1 MPAPAPRSSI
11 HTLMPEA
18 ARDLQF
24 ALQAFSDLLSQRIEH
39 CAADRRED
47 MVPTLVMEA
56 FAATLLSAGE
66 AQRRRRAVLGC
77 LLHGAELGG
86 YAWARPAQMDA
97 SPDAPRT
104 MDGEDPEMTSEGAA
118 KLLSVSRTHLNSL
131 IEAGE
136 LGAVR
141 RTSGGHRRISKSAV
155 LAYWARTKERQLEG
169 LDEMIKASQRLGL
182 YDAEIDDLPDPLK
195 PIP

>member
-11 HTLMPEA
+11 HALMPET

-24 ALQAFSDLLSQRIEH
+24 ALQGFSDLLSQRIEGS
-39 CAADRRED
+39 ADRPGKD
-47 MVPTLVMEA
+47 MMATLVMEA
-56 FAATLLSAGE
+56 FAATLLSAGD

-86 YAWARPAQMDA
+86 YAWGRPAHGDA
-97 SPDAPRT
+97 APEVPRT
-104 MDGEDPEMTSEGAA
+104 IDSDDPEMTSEGAA

-136 LGAVR
+136 FGAVR
-141 RTSGGHRRISKSAV
+141 RTSGGHRRISKSAI

-169 LDEMIKASQRLGL
+169 LDEMIEASQRLGM
-182 YDAEIDDLPDPLK
+182 YDAEIEDLPDHLK